1 MCGGSLKEEMC
12 SYSCPAGNPGGTAE
26 HSGGS
31 TVGELQAET
40 SRLTADLTLLREEV
54 DRKPALQQNAAMQI
68 CSFSCLSSCA
78 LLLRFSSGPA
88 ANDSCPRHIF
98 T

>member
-1 MCGGSLKEEMC
+1 MCF
-12 SYSCPAGNPGGTAE
+12 YSCPAGNPGGTAE

-40 SRLTADLTLLREEV
+40 SRLTADLILLHEGV
-54 DRKPALQQNAAMQI
+54 DRRPGAATKPCDAN
-68 CSFSCLSSCA
+68 LSVSRLSWRA
-78 LLLRFSSGPA
+78 LLLRS
-88 ANDSCPRHIF
+88 NDKRSRPRHVF